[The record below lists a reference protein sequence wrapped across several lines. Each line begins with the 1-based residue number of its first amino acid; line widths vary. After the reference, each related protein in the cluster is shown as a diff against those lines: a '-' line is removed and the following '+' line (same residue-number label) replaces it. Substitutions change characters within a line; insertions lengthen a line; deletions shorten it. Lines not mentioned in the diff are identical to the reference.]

1 MAKQFGKK
9 NVKVTNIDKKQE
21 LTNFE
26 IIEFLQYEYNYQKQR
41 MRDFVDRT
49 QLLLAW
55 NAGVFAFAIMFTD
68 IGSIVRKINLNSQST
83 YLVMYS
89 KLNSNIVIM
98 IDIFVVILITSI
110 IIIAISSFGFFISL
124 ETQEIYCFSM
134 ETYFE
139 DGFKMKEILKDY
151 NKILTSYD
159 DDIERYA
166 KRIDKYEKCQIIG
179 IVILLISELVLKLL
193 VNL

>member
-68 IGSIVRKINLNSQST
+68 IGSIVRKINLNSQYT

-110 IIIAISSFGFFISL
+110 ILIAISSFGFFISL

>member
-110 IIIAISSFGFFISL
+110 ILIAISSFGFFISL